1 MAPVFAILGTVV
13 SAIGTIAGAA
23 ASARQANAQAA
34 AENHAALVADQKAMQ
49 ERAVGQ
55 RQSFEK
61 RREARFAQST
71 LLARAAAS
79 GGSATDPTIV
89 KLGSDIAE
97 RTEYMALSDMARG
110 EQAGLDYENKA
121 DLSRWKAGIMRDEA
135 KMAMTGGIIGAGS
148 TILSGASSIFGKMAG
163 AGSGGFVG
171 LQPQTAQI
179 STSGLN
185 GGLFENERRRD
196 FWSQYYG

>member
-1 MAPVFAILGTVV
+1 MAPIFMILGTVV
-13 SAIGTIAGAA
+13 SAVGTIASGAA
-23 ASARQANAQAA
+23 AARQANAQAA

-55 RQSFEK
+55 KQSFEK
-61 RREARFAQST
+61 RREAKFAQST
-71 LLARAAAS
+71 LLARSAAS
-79 GGSATDPTIV
+79 GASATDPTII

-97 RTEYMALSDMARG
+97 RSEYMALSDMARG

-148 TILSGASSIFGKMAG
+148 TILSGASSMFSKSGGGGFAG
-163 AGSGGFVG
+163 MQPLTAPAGGSGM
-171 LQPQTAQI
+171 
-179 STSGLN
+179 
-185 GGLFENERRRD
+185 FESDKRRD
-196 FWSQYYG
+196 FWSNYYG